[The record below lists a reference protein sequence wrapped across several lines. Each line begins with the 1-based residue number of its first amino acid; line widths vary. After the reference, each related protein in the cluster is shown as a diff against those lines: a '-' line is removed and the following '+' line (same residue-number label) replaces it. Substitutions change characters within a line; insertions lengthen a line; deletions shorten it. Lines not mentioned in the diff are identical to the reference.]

1 MGLDAYFYR
10 RTKVTENDIV
20 TDNLLLNAFNSSDE
34 LKAKLN
40 RLSAYAKAHGKFLY
54 ECLDEAINDY
64 LNNYGEGYSNEIL
77 YFRKF
82 HYLLNYFDYD
92 DEWYSRDMPITKEQ
106 CIDLRDKAKACL
118 EECEKVYK
126 EHQCYV
132 KSYLTD
138 KPLNDTRNYERSF
151 SDAFYTGYEINEI
164 CNRHFPSAWKDAMYD
179 KVGHL
184 YQGMNT
190 ILNET
195 DWDKQ
200 TVIFNADW

>member
-20 TDNLLLNAFNSSDE
+20 TDDLLLNTFHSSDK
-34 LKAKLN
+34 LKDKLS
-40 RLSAYAKAHGKFLY
+40 RLNAYAKARDKSLY

-64 LNNYGEGYSNEIL
+64 LNNYGEGYSNELL

-92 DEWYSRDMPITKEQ
+92 DEWYSRDMPVTKEQ

-118 EECEKVYK
+118 EECDKVYK
-126 EHQCYV
+126 DRGRYV
-132 KSYLTD
+132 TSYLTREV
-138 KPLNDTRNYERSF
+138 LSATRNYERSF
-151 SDAFYTGYEINEI
+151 DYEDDTGTIINEI
-164 CNRHFPSAWKDAMYD
+164 CNRHFPSTWKDAMYD

-200 TVIFNADW
+200 TIVFNADW

>member
-20 TDNLLLNAFNSSDE
+20 TDDLLLNAFHSSDK

-40 RLSAYAKAHGKFLY
+40 RLGAYAKVHDKFLY

-92 DEWYSRDMPITKEQ
+92 DEWYSADMPITKEQ

-118 EECEKVYK
+118 EECDKVYK
-126 EHQCYV
+126 DRGRYV
-132 KSYLTD
+132 TSYLTHEV
-138 KPLNDTRNYERSF
+138 LSATRNYERSF
-151 SDAFYTGYEINEI
+151 DYEDDTGTIINEI
-164 CNRHFPSAWKDAMYD
+164 CNRHFPSDWKDATYD

-184 YQGMNT
+184 YQGMCS
-190 ILNET
+190 ILAET